1 MGMRV
6 LVIDDSAFNRQALAR
21 IIGSLP
27 AVGEVATAVDG
38 LDGCRQ
44 AIIFDPDL
52 IVLDLEMPNI
62 DGLSFL
68 RLRKGFLKDI
78 PVIVAS
84 GRRSAGDSEAA
95 FRLGAID
102 FIERPTAGASRKIFD
117 ISEELSRK
125 IEAASLPLSVAQ
137 GAQSVEARRRRPLC
151 LPVSGCPSAIAIG
164 TSTGGPGAV
173 STIVKSLP
181 AALASAVVVSMH
193 MPGWMTVPFAEG
205 LDSISEVDVLVAEH
219 EGTVGRGSV
228 LIVPG
233 GFHISFERETGGTV
247 RTLLSRKAATEICSP
262 SIDRMFSS
270 ASDIWGSG
278 LVGVVLTG
286 MGTDG
291 SAGAIKVKQSG
302 GFLIAESRA
311 SSSVFSMPQ
320 AAIDTGMVDL
330 VLGADE
336 IAGWIAGRCA
346 PRPLKL
352 A

>member
-1 MGMRV
+1 MRV

-68 RLRKGFLKDI
+68 RLRNGFLRDI

-95 FRLGAID
+95 LRLGAID
-102 FIERPTAGASRKIFD
+102 FIERPTAGASKKIFD
-117 ISEELSRK
+117 ITEELSSK
-125 IEAASLPLSVAQ
+125 IKAAGEPLSA
-137 GAQSVEARRRRPLC
+137 AKPERKRRRRPLSAQASC
-151 LPVSGCPSAIAIG
+151 YPSVVAIG
-164 TSTGGPGAV
+164 ASTGGPGPV
-173 STIVKSLP
+173 STIVKALP
-181 AALASAVVVSMH
+181 ASLASAIIVSIH
-193 MPGWMTVPFAEG
+193 MPGWMTVPFAER
-205 LDSISEVDVLVAEH
+205 LDAISEVDVRVAEH
-219 EGTVGRGSV
+219 GGTVERGRV
-228 LIVPG
+228 LIAPG
-233 GFHISFERETGGTV
+233 GSHISFERAGGGAV
-247 RTLLSRKAATEICSP
+247 RTLLSAKTAGELYSP

-270 ASDIWGSG
+270 AADIWGSG
-278 LVGVVLTG
+278 LVAAVLTG
-286 MGTDG
+286 MGADG
-291 SAGAIKVKQSG
+291 SAGAVRVKKSG
-302 GFLIAESRA
+302 GILIAESR
-311 SSSVFSMPQ
+311 SSCSVFSMPQ
-320 AAIDTGMVDL
+320 AAIDTGMVDM
-330 VLGADE
+330 VLGADD

>member
-1 MGMRV
+1 MRV

-27 AVGEVATAVDG
+27 AVAEVCTAVDG
-38 LDGCRQ
+38 IDGCRQ
-44 AIIFDPDL
+44 AILFAPDL
-52 IVLDLEMPNI
+52 IVLDLEMPHI

-68 RLRKGFLKDI
+68 RLREGFLKDI

-102 FIERPTAGASRKIFD
+102 FIERPTAGASKKIFD
-117 ISEELSRK
+117 ITEELSRK
-125 IEAASLPLSVAQ
+125 IKAAGAPHLAVQ
-137 GAQSVEARRRRPLC
+137 GVKARRVRPLVR
-151 LPVSGCPSAIAIG
+151 PFSGFPSAIAIG
-164 TSTGGPGAV
+164 ASTGGPGVV
-173 STIVKSLP
+173 SAIVRSLP
-181 AALASAVVVSMH
+181 AALASVVVISIH
-193 MPGWMTVPFAEG
+193 MPGWMTLPFAER
-205 LDSISEVDVLVAEH
+205 LDSISEVDVMVAEH
-219 EGTVGRGSV
+219 EGTVKRGSV

-233 GFHISFERETGGTV
+233 GFHISFERDEGGAV
-247 RTLLSRKAATEICSP
+247 RTLLYRKAAGETYAP

-270 ASDIWGSG
+270 AADIWGPG

-286 MGTDG
+286 MGADG
-291 SAGAIKVKQSG
+291 SVGAIKVKQSG

-311 SSSVFSMPQ
+311 SSPVFSMPQ

-330 VLGADE
+330 VLSSDG
-336 IAGWIAGRCA
+336 IAGWIAGRCV
-346 PRPLKL
+346 PGDLKL

>member
-1 MGMRV
+1 MRV

-27 AVGEVATAVDG
+27 AVAEVSTAVDG

-44 AIIFDPDL
+44 AMLFDPDL

-102 FIERPTAGASRKIFD
+102 FIERPTVGASRKIFD
-117 ISEELSRK
+117 ITEELARK
-125 IEAASLPLSVAQ
+125 IKAASAPHPAVQ
-137 GAQSVEARRRRPLC
+137 PVRTPRIRPLVR
-151 LPVSGCPSAIAIG
+151 PVSGFPSAIAIG
-164 TSTGGPGAV
+164 ASTGGPGVV
-173 STIVKSLP
+173 SAIVRSLP
-181 AALASAVVVSMH
+181 AALASVVVISIH
-193 MPGWMTVPFAEG
+193 MPVWMTIPFAER
-205 LDSISEVDVLVAEH
+205 LDSISEADVKVAEH
-219 EGTVGRGSV
+219 EGTADRGSV

-233 GFHISFERETGGTV
+233 GFHISFERDAGGAV
-247 RTLLSRKAATEICSP
+247 RTLLCRKAAGEIYAP

-270 ASDIWGSG
+270 AADIWGPG

-286 MGTDG
+286 MGADG

-311 SSSVFSMPQ
+311 SSPVFSMPQ

-330 VLGADE
+330 VLSADE
-336 IAGWIAGRCA
+336 IAGWIAVRCV
-346 PRPLKL
+346 PGTLKL